1 MRLHISA
8 SNITLIEK
16 DIFPYQ
22 TKMYFRDLQE
32 RLIDIARVR
41 VRGGEL
47 TERGLARLSGIS
59 QPHMHHVLN
68 HVRLLSPAATD
79 RLMKALDLR
88 VSDVLWR
95 SCADPEPDVRA
106 IPLVRGRIG
115 PASDGILSVTS
126 GDYPFPER
134 LLRNLADPLA
144 ARLGPDL
151 AMPARLLPRDL
162 VLLDQNPR
170 LRSNPLDD
178 GDLWLVQQGPR
189 LSVRYLRRSG
199 THLWLA
205 GEAARRHAHLWQAIP
220 LAGENIL
227 DVVRAQIVWI
237 GREMEKE
244 PAGPPEPSGPRHRS
258 DR

>member
-1 MRLHISA
+1 
-8 SNITLIEK
+8 
-16 DIFPYQ
+16 
-22 TKMYFRDLQE
+22 MYFRELQE

-59 QPHMHHVLN
+59 QPHIHHVLN

-115 PASDGILSVTS
+115 PASDGTISDTS

-134 LLRNLADPLA
+134 LLRNLVDPLA

-151 AMPARLLPRDL
+151 AMPERLAPRDL
-162 VLLDQNPR
+162 VLLDRNPH
-170 LRSNPLDD
+170 LRRNPADE
-178 GDLWLVQQGPR
+178 GDLWVVQQGSR
-189 LSVRYLRRSG
+189 LSVRYLRRSV
-199 THLWLA
+199 THLYLA
-205 GEAARRHAHLWQAIP
+205 GEPARRDTSLWQAIP
-220 LAGENIL
+220 LTGENIL

-237 GREMEKE
+237 GREVEKE
-244 PAGPPEPSGPRHRS
+244 PAGPPDPSGPRHRS